1 MPPEIQS
8 ETDRIFLSFWVIFCL
23 FTHPKNPENQNFQK
37 MKKAP
42 GYFTRFTPT
51 YVYSKWQSYDV
62 WFLRH
67 ENFEKIK
74 TMPQYIIILHMCTTN
89 DNHMMFIPEI

>member
-42 GYFTRFTPT
+42 GYFTP
-51 YVYSKWQSYDV
+51 V
-62 WFLRH
+62 LH
-67 ENFEKIK
+67 
-74 TMPQYIIILHMCTTN
+74 LHMCTLN
-89 DNHMMFIPEI
+89 GNHMMYGS